1 MTEERL
7 VLAELLEKAGESDFL
22 RAVAEAVLQLLMEND
37 VEGLIGAGRYERSG
51 ERTTWRN
58 GYRDR
63 TLDTRLGALQL
74 RIPKLRQGSYFPP
87 FLEARKSSE
96 KALIAVIQEA
106 WIGGVSTRRVDDL
119 VQAMGLSGISKS
131 QVYDQHVAQNSMR
144 SIVPEL
150 ATSWS
155 SNEEGTELT
164 FPLRRGVKWHDGKPF
179 GAQDVK
185 CTWDLLSGKA
195 SEKLRINPRKS
206 WYSNVEE
213 VITNGDYEVT
223 FRLKRPQPA
232 LLALLASGW
241 APIYPCHVSPRDMR
255 SRPIGTGP
263 FKFIEFKPNEIIRVT
278 KNRDYWKEGRPYLD
292 GIEWMIIRD
301 TATRNL
307 AFIAGK
313 VDLYSPHNIAI
324 PILKDIKSQAPQA
337 ICEVAPTNVNRTLII
352 NRDRPPFDNSDLRRA
367 MSVTLDR
374 KAFIDIIT
382 EGQGDIV
389 GTILPQPEGIWSM
402 PPELLRTLPGYDP
415 DVAKNRAEARN
426 IMQKLGYGPDKR
438 LAVTVSTR
446 NVPGY
451 RDAAVILI
459 DQLKEIY
466 IDGQLETI
474 DTTQWYPRITRKDF
488 AVGLNV
494 SESAVDD
501 PDQQFYENYVCTA
514 ERNYTGYCN
523 PEVDKLVDQ
532 QSAESNN
539 EKRKQLVWEIERR
552 LAEDG
557 ARPVIFYPRQAT
569 CRHPQVKGMTMM
581 VNSIYN
587 GFRYED
593 LWLDN

>member
-1 MTEERL
+1 VSPIKAPATAQRRVLRARILEQEVDTMKAGSRVLAAASSLTLALLITGVAFAQKAGGILKISHFDSPASMSLLEESTAAALRPVMAVFNNL
-7 VLAELLEKAGESDFL
+7 VL
-22 RAVAEAVLQLLMEND
+22 
-37 VEGLIGAGRYERSG
+37 
-51 ERTTWRN
+51 
-58 GYRDR
+58 
-63 TLDTRLGALQL
+63 
-74 RIPKLRQGSYFPP
+74 
-87 FLEARKSSE
+87 
-96 KALIAVIQEA
+96 
-106 WIGGVSTRRVDDL
+106 
-119 VQAMGLSGISKS
+119 
-131 QVYDQHVAQNSMR
+131 YDQHVAQNSMR

-164 FPLRRGVKWHDGKPF
+164 FPLRQGVKWHDGKPF
-179 GAQDVK
+179 SAQDVK

-213 VITNGDYEVT
+213 VTTNGNYEVT

-263 FKFIEFKPNEIIRVT
+263 FKFVEFKPNEVIRVT
-278 KNRDYWKEGRPYLD
+278 RNPDYWKEGRPYLD
-292 GIEWMIIRD
+292 GIEWAIIKD
-301 TATRNL
+301 VSTRNL

-313 VDLYSPHNIAI
+313 VDLYSPHNITI
-324 PILKDIKSQAPQA
+324 PIVKAIKSQAPQA

-352 NRDRPPFDNSDLRRA
+352 NRDKAPFDNADLRRA
-367 MSVTLDR
+367 MSLTLDR

-382 EGQGDIV
+382 EGQGDIG
-389 GTILPQPEGIWSM
+389 GTMLPGPEGVWSM
-402 PPELLRTLPGYDP
+402 PPELLKTLPGYDP
-415 DVAKNRAEARN
+415 DVGKNRAEARK
-426 IMQKLGYGPDKR
+426 ILEKLGYGPDKR

-446 NVPGY
+446 NVSGY

-466 IDGQLETI
+466 IDGQLETV
-474 DTTQWYPRITRKDF
+474 DTTQWYPKIMRKDF
-488 AVGLNV
+488 TVGLNV

-514 ERNYTGYCN
+514 ERNYTGYCS
-523 PEVDKLVDQ
+523 PEVDQLVDR
-532 QSAESNN
+532 QSAESDK
-539 EKRKQLVWEIERR
+539 EKRKRLVWEIERR
-552 LAEDG
+552 LAQDG

-569 CRHPQVKGMTMM
+569 CWHPHVKGMTMM

-593 LWLDN
+593 LWLD

>member
-1 MTEERL
+1 MQRRAYQGRILEQEAKGMKRDLRVLAAASSL
-7 VLAELLEKAGESDFL
+7 VLALTDAAFAQKSGGILKISHFDSPASMSLLEEATAAAL
-22 RAVAEAVLQLLMEND
+22 RPMM
-37 VEGLIGAGRYERSG
+37 
-51 ERTTWRN
+51 
-58 GYRDR
+58 
-63 TLDTRLGALQL
+63 
-74 RIPKLRQGSYFPP
+74 
-87 FLEARKSSE
+87 
-96 KALIAVIQEA
+96 
-106 WIGGVSTRRVDDL
+106 GVFNNL
-119 VQAMGLSGISKS
+119 V
-131 QVYDQHVAQNSMR
+131 VYDQHVAQNSMR

-164 FPLRRGVKWHDGKPF
+164 FPLRQGVKWHDGKPF
-179 GAQDVK
+179 TAQDVK

-213 VITNGDYEVT
+213 VTTNGDYEVA

-232 LLALLASGW
+232 LLTLLASGW

-263 FKFIEFKPNEIIRVT
+263 FKFVEFKPNEVIRVT
-278 KNRDYWKEGRPYLD
+278 RNLDYWKEGRPYLD
-292 GIEWMIIRD
+292 GIEWTIIKD
-301 TATRNL
+301 VSTRNL

-313 VDLYSPHNIAI
+313 VDVYSPHTMTI

-352 NRDRPPFDNSDLRRA
+352 NREKPPFDNADLRRA
-367 MSVTLDR
+367 MSLSLDR

-382 EGQGDIV
+382 EGQGDIG
-389 GTILPQPEGIWSM
+389 GTMLPAPEGVWSM
-402 PPELLRTLPGYDP
+402 PPELLKTLPGYDP
-415 DVAKNRAEARN
+415 DIAKNRAEARH
-426 IMQKLGYGPDKR
+426 IMRKLGYGPDKR

-446 NVPGY
+446 NLPGY
-451 RDAAVILI
+451 RDPAVIMI

-466 IDGQLETI
+466 IDGQLEAV
-474 DTTQWYPRITRKDF
+474 DTTQWYPKIMRKDF
-488 AVGLNV
+488 TVGLNV

-501 PDQQFYENYVCTA
+501 PDQQFYENYVCMA
-514 ERNYTGYCN
+514 ERNYTGYCS

-532 QSAESNN
+532 QSAESDK
-539 EKRKQLVWEIERR
+539 EKRKQLVWEIEKR
-552 LAEDG
+552 LAQDG

-569 CRHPQVKGMTMM
+569 CRHPRVKGMTMM

-587 GFRYED
+587 GYRYED

>member
-1 MTEERL
+1 VAGSSGRILEQEVDTMKAGSRVLAAASSLTLALLITGVAFAQKTGGILKISHFDSPASMSLLEESTAAALRPIMGVFNNL
-7 VLAELLEKAGESDFL
+7 VL
-22 RAVAEAVLQLLMEND
+22 
-37 VEGLIGAGRYERSG
+37 
-51 ERTTWRN
+51 
-58 GYRDR
+58 
-63 TLDTRLGALQL
+63 
-74 RIPKLRQGSYFPP
+74 
-87 FLEARKSSE
+87 
-96 KALIAVIQEA
+96 
-106 WIGGVSTRRVDDL
+106 
-119 VQAMGLSGISKS
+119 
-131 QVYDQHVAQNSMR
+131 YDQHVAQNSMR

-164 FPLRRGVKWHDGKPF
+164 FPLRQGVKWHDGRPF
-179 GAQDVK
+179 SAQDVK

-213 VITNGDYEVT
+213 VTTNGNYEVT

-263 FKFIEFKPNEIIRVT
+263 FKFVEFKPNEVIRVT
-278 KNRDYWKEGRPYLD
+278 RNPDYWKEGRPYLD
-292 GIEWMIIRD
+292 GIEWAIIKD
-301 TATRNL
+301 VSTRNL

-313 VDLYSPHNIAI
+313 VDLYSPHNITI
-324 PILKDIKSQAPQA
+324 PIVKAIKSQAPQA

-352 NRDRPPFDNSDLRRA
+352 NRDKAPFDNADLRRA
-367 MSVTLDR
+367 MSLTLDR

-382 EGQGDIV
+382 EGQGDIG
-389 GTILPQPEGIWSM
+389 GTMLPGPEGVWSM
-402 PPELLRTLPGYDP
+402 PPELLKTLPGYDP
-415 DVAKNRAEARN
+415 DVGKNRAEARK
-426 IMQKLGYGPDKR
+426 ILEKLGYGPDKR

-446 NVPGY
+446 NVSGY

-466 IDGQLETI
+466 IDGQLETV
-474 DTTQWYPRITRKDF
+474 DTTQWYPKIMRKDF
-488 AVGLNV
+488 TVGLNV

-514 ERNYTGYCN
+514 ERNYTGYCS
-523 PEVDKLVDQ
+523 PEVDQLVDR
-532 QSAESNN
+532 QSAESDK
-539 EKRKQLVWEIERR
+539 EKRKRLVWEIERR
-552 LAEDG
+552 LAQDG

-569 CRHPQVKGMTMM
+569 CWHPHVKGMTMM

-593 LWLDN
+593 LWLD